1 MSEFVAGSASRSG
14 NDGCVCDLTFLPSP
28 FIDYLINT
36 NGALLFHWDFSK
48 GHDQENSSLIFFFVS
63 FFILLQMLSAAVDIP
78 SDHALLWFF

>member
-14 NDGCVCDLTFLPSP
+14 NGGCVCDLTFYPSL

-36 NGALLFHWDFSK
+36 NGLYCSIETSLK
-48 GHDQENSSLIFFFVS
+48 GMTRKTQVVS

-78 SDHALLWFF
+78 SDHALL